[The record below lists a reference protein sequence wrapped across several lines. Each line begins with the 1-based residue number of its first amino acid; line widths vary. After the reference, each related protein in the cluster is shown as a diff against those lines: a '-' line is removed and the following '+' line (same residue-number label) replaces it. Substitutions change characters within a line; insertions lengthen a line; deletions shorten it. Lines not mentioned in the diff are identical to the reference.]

1 MSRCELGSLIY
12 LSSRGLNNAPSV
24 LCAPAGL
31 TEEAVERMADP
42 YRQPQPAQAAPDLA
56 SEEWP
61 DLNGS
66 SVNGNTG
73 GQAGGLGFF

>member
-1 MSRCELGSLIY
+1 M
-12 LSSRGLNNAPSV
+12 
-24 LCAPAGL
+24 
-31 TEEAVERMADP
+31 ERMAEP
-42 YRQPQPAQAAPDLA
+42 YREPQPAQAAPDLA

-73 GQAGGLGFF
+73 GQAGGDGMCPCIKTADSASLWIMDCSSSPAYLILLASLA

>member
-1 MSRCELGSLIY
+1 
-12 LSSRGLNNAPSV
+12 
-24 LCAPAGL
+24 
-31 TEEAVERMADP
+31 VERMAEP
-42 YRQPQPAQAAPDLA
+42 YREPQPAQAAPDLA

-73 GQAGGLGFF
+73 GQAGGDGMFRLAWDLSMHQDC